1 MMRKSFPYIYN
12 LLHNVLNLSV
22 RLRENEE
29 KVEKN
34 KYQLTLVVLFY
45 IILIN
50 YSEKILCVLCI
61 IDGTDCS
68 ETLNNYFKKY
78 SSKTQFF
85 AFCSFKS
92 FVLVFSLL
100 SIV

>member
-1 MMRKSFPYIYN
+1 M
-12 LLHNVLNLSV
+12 

-68 ETLNNYFKKY
+68 ETLNNIFKNTHQKLNFLLFIHLKALCLCFLCFLLYKY
-78 SSKTQFF
+78 IQTINNLLFQ
-85 AFCSFKS
+85 
-92 FVLVFSLL
+92 LL
-100 SIV
+100 S